1 MLLALDTSTALA
13 SVALYDGALRA
24 EATWRAG
31 REHSTQVLPE
41 AVRLLEQQGLG
52 PADLR
57 AVAVAVGPGS
67 YTGVRVGIALAKG
80 LAVARR
86 LPLVGVCTLD
96 ALAAPLLAAG
106 RPVRPAL
113 DAGRRRYATALY
125 EREGDALVRREP
137 IAGVDLAGL
146 VGLLRPPLVVTGDL
160 DAAARATLAA
170 AGPDVEVVTPAT
182 ATRRA
187 GFLAELAW
195 ARLDREGGGD
205 PATVEPIYLG

>member
-41 AVRLLEQQGLG
+41 AVRLLAQQGLG
-52 PADLR
+52 PEALR

-67 YTGVRVGIALAKG
+67 YTGLRVGLSLAKG
-80 LAVARR
+80 LAVALQ

-96 ALAAPLLAAG
+96 VLAAPLRAAAP
-106 RPVRPAL
+106 PVRPAL

-125 EREGDALVRREP
+125 DHDGAALVRREP

-146 VGLLRPPLVVTGDL
+146 LALLRSPVVVTGDL
-160 DAAARATLAA
+160 DAAAREALAA
-170 AGPDVEVVTPAT
+170 AGAGIEVATPAA

-187 GFLAELAW
+187 GYLAELAW
-195 ARLDREGGGD
+195 ERLARDGGAD
-205 PATVEPIYLG
+205 PATVEPIYLA

>member
-13 SVALYDGALRA
+13 GVALYDGTVRA
-24 EATWRAG
+24 EAIWRAG
-31 REHSTQVLPE
+31 RQHSTQVLPE

-52 PADLR
+52 PTDLR
-57 AVAVAVGPGS
+57 AVGVAVGPGS
-67 YTGVRVGIALAKG
+67 YTGVRVGLALAKG
-80 LAVARR
+80 LAVALR

-96 ALAAPLLAAG
+96 ALAAPLLAAR

-125 EREGDALVRREP
+125 ERDGDTLVRREP

-146 VGLLRPPLVVTGDL
+146 LALLHPPVVVTGDL
-160 DAAARATLAA
+160 DAAAREALAA
-170 AGPDVEVVTPAT
+170 AGEGIEVVTPAT

-187 GFLAELAW
+187 GYLAELAW
-195 ARLDREGGGD
+195 ERLAREGGAD
-205 PATVEPIYLG
+205 PAAVEPIYLA